1 MFTFT
6 LITGRT
12 LEQGRN
18 LEIGKFSKGYL
29 NSVAVCEM
37 AKEDMEKLGIKD
49 GSNVKVKTA
58 YGEVVVKA
66 VTSASTTPG
75 IIFIPMGAWANMVVN
90 PNSQGSGMPTL
101 KGIPATVEPTS
112 EQISAL
118 EDLISMFHKKP
129 IKIDFSQISPPSST
143 STASGEYNFKDVV
156 CCFCGCV
163 CDDLEVV
170 VKDSTIKSVRN
181 ACAIGMAKLLNY
193 NNERV
198 YKPMIRKNGKLV
210 EVSLEEAIEAAANI
224 LINAKYPI
232 LYGWSSTSN
241 EAMRIGVRLAELT
254 GGILDNT
261 AVCCHGP
268 TILGTQQSGVVKATL
283 GQMKNRAD
291 LIVYWGCNPL
301 YAHPRHTVRY
311 SAMAK
316 GRFIEGRKNRK
327 VVVVDVRPSPTS
339 KIADLYVQVEPNRDY
354 ELLTALRMVVRNHT
368 VEAPSVAGV
377 PTEKIYELAD
387 MLRSAKF
394 GVIFF
399 GMGVTMTQGK
409 GRNIEEAIKLVQDL
423 NEWTKFVILAMRGH
437 FNVAGTN
444 QVMTWLTGFPY
455 AIDFSLGY
463 PRHNPG
469 VTSSTDV
476 LVRGEADAAL
486 IIASDPASH
495 FPQKAVEHLTK
506 IPTIVIDPRWSPTSI
521 LADVFIP
528 STFVGIETEG
538 TVYRMDGVPLRVKR
552 LVEPPP
558 GILTD
563 EEILEKL
570 VERVEA
576 IKFGG

>member
-112 EQISAL
+112 EQVSAL

-170 VKDSTIKSVRN
+170 VKDSTIKSVKN

-224 LINAKYPI
+224 LVNAKYPI

-241 EAMRIGVRLAELT
+241 EAMRLGVRLAELV
-254 GGILDNT
+254 GGVVDNT
-261 AVCCHGP
+261 SVICHGP
-268 TILGTQQSGVVKATL
+268 TVLGTQQVGVVTATL
-283 GQMKNRAD
+283 GQIRNRAD
-291 LIVYWGCNPL
+291 LIIFWGCNPL
-301 YAHPRHTVRY
+301 HAHPRHTVRY

-316 GRFIEGRKNRK
+316 GWFIKGRKERK
-327 VVVVDVRPSPTS
+327 IIIVDVRPSPTS
-339 KIADLYVQVEPNRDY
+339 RIADLFIQVKPGRDY
-354 ELLTALRMVVRNHT
+354 ELITALRMAIKDHT
-368 VEAPSVAGV
+368 IEAEEVAGV
-377 PTEKIYELAD
+377 PRDKILQMAD

-394 GVIFF
+394 GVLFF
-399 GMGVTMTQGK
+399 GMGLTMTTGK

-423 NEWTKFVILAMRGH
+423 NEWTKFVILPMRGH

-444 QVMTWLTGFPY
+444 AVMAWLTGFPY
-455 AIDFSLGY
+455 AIDLSLGY

-469 VTSSTDV
+469 LTSSTDI
-476 LVRGEADAAL
+476 LIRGDADAAL

-495 FPQKAVEHLTK
+495 FPQQAIENLTR
-506 IPTIVIDPRWSPTSI
+506 IPVIVIDPRWSLTSTI
-521 LADVFIP
+521 ADVIIP
-528 STFVGIETEG
+528 TAFVGIEVDG
-538 TVYRMDGVPLRVKR
+538 VVYRMDGVPLKAKSIVK
-552 LVEPPP
+552 PPP
-558 GILTD
+558 GILSD
-563 EEILEKL
+563 EEVLKMNIKKVEEK
-570 VERVEA
+570 
-576 IKFGG
+576 KFGG

>member
-1 MFTFT
+1 MFT

-12 LEQGRN
+12 LDQGKN
-18 LEIGKFSKGYL
+18 MEIGKFTKEYMDK
-29 NSVAVCEM
+29 VAICEINQ
-37 AKEDMEKLGIKD
+37 EDLKKLGVKN
-49 GSNVKVKTA
+49 GSNVKVKTS

-66 VTSASTTPG
+66 VASTTSSSG
-75 IIFIPMGAWANMVVN
+75 VVFIPMGPWANMVVN
-90 PNSQGSGMPTL
+90 PDTQGSGMPTL
-101 KGIPATVEPTS
+101 KGVQAEIEPTS
-112 EQISAL
+112 EPISSIHQL
-118 EDLISMFHKKP
+118 LQKFHKKP
-129 IKIDFSQISPPSST
+129 VEIKQTTSSNPASKDIS
-143 STASGEYNFKDVV
+143 FKNVV
-156 CCFCGCV
+156 CCFCGCT
-163 CDDLEVV
+163 CDDLEVTI
-170 VKDSTIKSVRN
+170 KDSKIVGVKN

-193 NNERV
+193 GKERV
-198 YKPMIRKNGKLV
+198 YKPMIRKNGEFV
-210 EVSLEEAIEAAANI
+210 EVSMEEAIEAAAKI
-224 LINAKYPI
+224 LANAKYPV

-469 VTSSTDV
+469 ITSSTDV